1 MNADADENT
10 ATGSLAL
17 SSDTSG
23 AANTATGFQALFSN
37 ISGYTNT
44 AAGVNVL
51 YSNRTGYYN
60 TASGVSALFF
70 NVGGHD
76 NLAEGYRALV
86 HNTGSNNVG
95 LGSNAG
101 GNLTAGSNNIN
112 IGANVL
118 GTAGEANT
126 IRIGKSGT
134 QTKTFIAGTSGKT
147 VASGVGV
154 IINSNGQLGTMQS
167 SARFKEAIKSMDQTS
182 EAILALKP
190 VTFRYKKEVDPE
202 GIPQFGLV
210 AEEVEKVNPDLVAR
224 DAEGNMYTVRYEAV
238 NAMLLNEFLKKHRK
252 VEQQESTI
260 TQLKNDL
267 QATAARQQKQLRPLL
282 RAYRR

>member
-1 MNADADENT
+1 M
-10 ATGSLAL
+10 
-17 SSDTSG
+17 
-23 AANTATGFQALFSN
+23 
-37 ISGYTNT
+37 
-44 AAGVNVL
+44 L

-60 TASGVSALFF
+60 TADDVSALFF

-76 NLAEGYRALV
+76 NLAEGYKALL
-86 HNTGSNNVG
+86 HNTGNNNVG

-118 GTAGEANT
+118 GTAGQANT
-126 IRIGKSGT
+126 IRIGESGT

-182 EAILALKP
+182 EAILALKQ
-190 VTFRYKKEVDPE
+190 VTLPLQE
-202 GIPQFGLV
+202 G
-210 AEEVEKVNPDLVAR
+210 
-224 DAEGNMYTVRYEAV
+224 T
-238 NAMLLNEFLKKHRK
+238 
-252 VEQQESTI
+252 
-260 TQLKNDL
+260 
-267 QATAARQQKQLRPLL
+267 
-282 RAYRR
+282 

>member
-1 MNADADENT
+1 LNADADENT
-10 ATGSLAL
+10 ATRSLAL

-23 AANTATGFQALFSN
+23 AANTATGFQSLFSN

-51 YSNRTGYYN
+51 YSNRSGYYN

-76 NLAEGYRALV
+76 NVAEGYKTLL
-86 HNTGSNNVG
+86 HNTGSNNVS

-101 GNLTAGSNNIN
+101 GNLTTGSNNVD

-118 GTAGEANT
+118 GTAGDANT

-134 QTKTFIAGTSGKT
+134 QTKTFIAGISGKT

-154 IINSNGQLGTMQS
+154 IINSNGQLGTLQS
-167 SARFKEAIKSMDQTS
+167 STRFKEAIKWMDQTS
-182 EAILALKP
+182 EGILALKP
-190 VTFRYKKEVDPE
+190 VTFRYKKELDPE

-224 DAEGNMYTVRYEAV
+224 DPEGNVYTVRYEA
-238 NAMLLNEFLKKHRK
+238 EC
-252 VEQQESTI
+252 
-260 TQLKNDL
+260 D
-267 QATAARQQKQLRPLL
+267 AAE
-282 RAYRR
+282 

>member
-1 MNADADENT
+1 MVRNT
-10 ATGSLAL
+10 TGLRNVAV
-17 SSDTSG
+17 G
-23 AANTATGFQALFSN
+23 QQALDFN
-37 ISGYTNT
+37 TTGNT

-60 TASGVSALFF
+60 TADDVSGLFF

-76 NLAEGYRALV
+76 NLAEGYKALL
-86 HNTGSNNVG
+86 HNTGNNNVG

-154 IINSNGQLGTMQS
+154 IINSNGQLGTVQS
-167 SARFKEAIKSMDQTS
+167 STHFKEAIKSMDQTS
-182 EAILALKP
+182 EAILA
-190 VTFRYKKEVDPE
+190 
-202 GIPQFGLV
+202 
-210 AEEVEKVNPDLVAR
+210 
-224 DAEGNMYTVRYEAV
+224 
-238 NAMLLNEFLKKHRK
+238 
-252 VEQQESTI
+252 
-260 TQLKNDL
+260 
-267 QATAARQQKQLRPLL
+267 
-282 RAYRR
+282 